1 MITSTSTNTALGIF
15 NNQADAVQA
24 INALKNAGFRDD
36 DIGVASRE
44 WSKHFD
50 SVRLDEQQTAEKGAV
65 NGAVLGAS
73 LGAAL
78 GLVGAVLVPGAIPVL
93 AGGALVSAIFGGA
106 AGAAGGAYAGPFIAM
121 GYSDAVSKEH
131 SKHIEAGKIIVVV
144 HAGERHEDAR
154 KILVS
159 AGAYDDAMANSP

>member
-1 MITSTSTNTALGIF
+1 MIKSTSTNTALGIF
-15 NNQADAVQA
+15 NDQTQAANA
-24 INALKNAGFRDD
+24 INALKNAGFKDD

-50 SVRLDEQQTAEKGAV
+50 SVRVGEQQIAEKGAV

-73 LGAAL
+73 LGAAF
-78 GLVGAVLVPGAIPVL
+78 GLAGAILVPGAIPVL
-93 AGGALVSAIFGGA
+93 AGGALVSALFGGA

-121 GYSDAVSKEH
+121 GYSDAVSSEH
-131 SKHIEAGKIIVVV
+131 SKYIEEGKTIVVV
-144 HAGERHEDAR
+144 HAAERREDAR
-154 KILVS
+154 KILVN